1 MVSQLPCP
9 FLYMTFR
16 LLCANVYGLTF
27 DNAFSTICI
36 IFANRD
42 KLLITLSNTNSVVE
56 FVIKAASD
64 LKVSRSSHLIE
75 YMKVCEY

>member
-1 MVSQLPCP
+1 
-9 FLYMTFR
+9 MTFR

-27 DNAFSTICI
+27 DNAFSTISNLVL

-56 FVIKAASD
+56 FVTK
-64 LKVSRSSHLIE
+64 
-75 YMKVCEY
+75 MKLD

>member
-1 MVSQLPCP
+1 MP
-9 FLYMTFR
+9 FR

-36 IFANRD
+36 FFFFFFANRD

-56 FVIKAASD
+56 FVTKAIAASD
-64 LKVSRSSHLIE
+64 LKSSRSSHLIE